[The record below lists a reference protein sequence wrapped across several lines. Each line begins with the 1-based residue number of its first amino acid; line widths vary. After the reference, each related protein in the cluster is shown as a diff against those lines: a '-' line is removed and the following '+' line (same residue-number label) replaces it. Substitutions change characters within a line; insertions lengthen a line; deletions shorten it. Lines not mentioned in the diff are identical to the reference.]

1 MIAVVFALEFE
12 AADFVASSAR
22 RLCVDV
28 WQLGVTGHRA
38 AGAFERR
45 LESVRPDVVVSA
57 GFCGAIQPG
66 LAVGTT
72 VVAESYTTLPVD
84 AILHELPEIRRGQLA
99 TVPNVITTSEGK
111 VRLGLSSGALIADME
126 TAHLADVCG
135 VNGIPFFA
143 LRVVSDTCE
152 QDLPVPG
159 HVLIDPATG
168 CPSPDL
174 LFRYLLKNPRAA
186 VGLNRLIGN
195 SKLARRKLSAAL
207 ETIIPRLLRR
217 AEHS

>member
-1 MIAVVFALEFE
+1 MIAIVFALEFE

-38 AGAFERR
+38 ADALERR

-66 LAVGTT
+66 LALGTT
-72 VVAESYTTLPVD
+72 VVAENYTTLP
-84 AILHELPEIRRGQLA
+84 AKELLRGLPEIRVGQLV
-99 TVPNVITTSEGK
+99 TVPHVVTTSEAK
-111 VRLGLSSGALIADME
+111 MRLGLSSDALIADME

-143 LRVVSDTCE
+143 LRAVSDTCG

-159 HVLIDPATG
+159 DVLIDPATG
-168 CPSPDL
+168 RPAPDL

-186 VGLNRLIGN
+186 AGLNRLIGN
-195 SKLARRKLSAAL
+195 SKLARRKLSGAL
-207 ETIIPRLLRR
+207 EMIIPLLLRP
-217 AEHS
+217 AKES